1 MTTIQSHAGRVALIT
16 GASSGIGAEFARV
29 LAAGGAKVVVA
40 ARRADKLADL
50 VSEIQAAGGDALAV
64 SMDVTDEASVIAGY
78 DAAEAAFGLVD
89 TVIANAGVNADGWA
103 TKLPIEEYDQIQNVN
118 TRGVFLTVRE
128 GGRRLLKSGRS
139 DRGRVVILASMGG
152 LHALKGLVAYCASK
166 AAAVMLGRSF
176 ANEWVKQR
184 ISVNVVCPG
193 YMLTDINEEWFT
205 SEEGKAMVAGLPRGR
220 LMPIDALSPTISFL
234 TSDAAAYTTGA
245 VIKIDDGQH
254 ID

>member
-1 MTTIQSHAGRVALIT
+1 MTSIQTHAGRVALIT

-29 LAAGGAKVVVA
+29 LARGGARVVVA
-40 ARRADKLADL
+40 ARRADRLEGL
-50 VSEIQAAGGDALAV
+50 VQEINAAGGEAFAV

-78 DAAEAAFGLVD
+78 DAAEARYGMVD

-103 TKLPIEEYDQIQNVN
+103 TKLPVEEYDQIQNVN

-128 GGRRLLKSGRS
+128 GGRRLLKSGQA
-139 DRGRVVILASMGG
+139 DRGRMVILASMGG
-152 LHALKGLVAYCASK
+152 LHALTGLVAYCASK
-166 AAAVMLGRSF
+166 AGAVMLGRAF

-205 SEEGKAMVAGLPRGR
+205 SEAGRAMVDKLPRSR